1 MRSFSRLLLISLT
14 ISLIWNTVILKASI
28 FTLPFSSC
36 LSAFHFETYPSIS
49 CPWSVGE
56 LQDFPP
62 VVEKEEEE
70 VGKNAEAGGDFY
82 ALHNP
87 LLQPLH
93 LSTPRTFTTPTT
105 TSTPFHALQYVC
117 PVLLLPLDLSTSTQ
131 PIASCGAGHHCKSN
145 ILPLL
150 VESITTSSFKQ
161 RIYQYNEAH
170 IYLANNP

>member
-1 MRSFSRLLLISLT
+1 MKHRDFESKYIYFALFFLLISFSFWD
-14 ISLIWNTVILKASI
+14 ISIY
-28 FTLPFSSC
+28 FR
-36 LSAFHFETYPSIS
+36 
-49 CPWSVGE
+49 SVGE

>member
-1 MRSFSRLLLISLT
+1 MT
-14 ISLIWNTVILKASI
+14 LKASV

-87 LLQPLH
+87 LLLPLH
-93 LSTPRTFTTPTT
+93 
-105 TSTPFHALQYVC
+105 TPFYAPHIHNTHYYQYTFPRPAVRVSC
-117 PVLLLPLDLSTSTQ
+117 SAAAIRPFYIYPTHCILWGRPPL
-131 PIASCGAGHHCKSN
+131 HCNSN

>member
-1 MRSFSRLLLISLT
+1 MKHCDFESKYIYFAL
-14 ISLIWNTVILKASI
+14 
-28 FTLPFSSC
+28 SSC
-36 LSAFHFETYPSIS
+36 LSAFHFKTYPSIS
-49 CPWSVGE
+49 CPRSVGE

-87 LLQPLH
+87 LLLPLY
-93 LSTPRTFTTPTT
+93 LSTPCTFKTPTT
-105 TSTPFHALQYVC
+105 TSTPFRALQYVC